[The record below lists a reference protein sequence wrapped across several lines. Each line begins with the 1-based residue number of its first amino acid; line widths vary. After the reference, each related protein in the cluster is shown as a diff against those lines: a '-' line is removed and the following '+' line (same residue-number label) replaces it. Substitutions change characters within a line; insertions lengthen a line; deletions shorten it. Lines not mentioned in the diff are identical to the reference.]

1 MVVVTLD
8 STYYLGSEESEESE
22 NLRQKM
28 KTATRDDNPDQKVF
42 TPVVALSTMV
52 FFALC
57 AQCAATLAVIKRETG
72 SWKWSFFTFSYMTIL
87 AYFAALITYQI
98 GNLLI

>member
-1 MVVVTLD
+1 MVATLGII
-8 STYYLGSEESEESE
+8 YNLGSEESEESE

-28 KTATRDDNPDQKVF
+28 RNATWDDNPNQKVF
-42 TPVVALSTMV
+42 TPIVALSVMV

-72 SWKWSFFTFSYMTIL
+72 SWKWPIFTFGYMTIL
-87 AYFAALITYQI
+87 AYFVALVTYQI
-98 GNLLI
+98 GNLLV

>member
-1 MVVVTLD
+1 M
-8 STYYLGSEESEESE
+8 EP
-22 NLRQKM
+22 
-28 KTATRDDNPDQKVF
+28 ATRDDNPGQKVF
-42 TPVVALSTMV
+42 TPIVALSIMV

-57 AQCAATLAVIKRETG
+57 TQCTATLAVIKRDTG
-72 SWKWSFFTFSYMTIL
+72 SWKWAVFTFSDMTIL